1 MAVYINY
8 VNEDLGCGQQ
18 MRYHPIL
25 HSIGSDEVEKVT
37 GSNYLLGEMSIVY
50 LTIFD
55 VP

>member
-1 MAVYINY
+1 MAVYIND
-8 VNEDLGCGQQ
+8 VNEDLRCRQQ

-25 HSIGSDEVEKVT
+25 HSIGSDEVEKVIR
-37 GSNYLLGEMSIVY
+37 SIYLLGEMSIVY